1 MNKIGY
7 LAIILLAA
15 AGAFLAGAWYSGREA
30 ARVTPP
36 PANPGLIAGE
46 AADDSLPA
54 TPGAVKISAAR
65 QQLIGVRVAEVEKKP
80 VSHSLRLLGRVA
92 ADETRV
98 YRINATVDGWIQKAL
113 PNTVGSLVKRD
124 EVLAT
129 YYSPQFLDAQQSY
142 LYALGAVDRGQL
154 GQRLELGRKEA
165 PTQAALDQLTVQRFT
180 DNLRGLGMPDSQIEE
195 IGRTRQITFSIRI
208 ASPARGLITVRN
220 ISPGQR
226 FLKGENLYQIA
237 DLSRVWVLADVFENE
252 ARYFRPGVK
261 AVVHQPHRNL
271 TLPAIVSEVPP
282 VFDAATRTLKVRL
295 EADNPDFTL
304 RPDMFADVE
313 LTQDLPPSIVVPA
326 EAIIF
331 SGRRKTVFVQTEE
344 GVFEPRQVETGR
356 RLGDRVEIASGL
368 APGERIVT
376 SGNFLIDSESRLQ
389 AAAQGIFGAMSTDP
403 ACGAD
408 VDELKARAAGNTST
422 YQGRTYFFSSREC
435 KEKFDQDPVR
445 YTTAPPASQ

>member
-15 AGAFLAGAWYSGREA
+15 ACAFLAGTWYSGREA
-30 ARVTPP
+30 ARVARP
-36 PANPGLIAGE
+36 PANPGLVAGE

-98 YRINATVDGWIQKAL
+98 YRINATVDGWIQKAF
-113 PNTVGSLVKRD
+113 PNTVGSLVKKD
-124 EVLAT
+124 EALAT

-165 PTQAALDQLTVQRFT
+165 PAQAALDQLTVQRFT

-208 ASPARGLITVRN
+208 ASPARGLITARN
-220 ISPGQR
+220 VSPGQR

-295 EADNPDFTL
+295 EANNPDFTL

-408 VDELKARAAGNTST
+408 VDELKARASGNTST

-435 KEKFDQDPVR
+435 KEKFDQDPFR

>member
-15 AGAFLAGAWYSGREA
+15 AGAFLAGTWYSGRET
-30 ARVTPP
+30 ARVAPP
-36 PANPGLIAGE
+36 PANPGLVAGE

-98 YRINATVDGWIQKAL
+98 YRINATVDGWIQKAF
-113 PNTVGSLVKRD
+113 PNTVGSLVKKD
-124 EVLAT
+124 EALAT

-154 GQRLELGRKEA
+154 GQRMELGRKEA
-165 PTQAALDQLTVQRFT
+165 PAQAALDQLTVQRFT

-313 LTQDLPPSIVVPA
+313 LTQDLPPSVVVPS

-356 RLGDRVEIASGL
+356 RLGDRVEIVSGL
-368 APGERIVT
+368 APGERIVV

-389 AAAQGIFGAMSTDP
+389 AAAQGVFGAMSTDP

-408 VDELKARAAGNTST
+408 VDELKARAAGNTSA

-435 KEKFDQDPVR
+435 KEKFEKDPTR
-445 YTTAPPASQ
+445 YVIAPPASQ